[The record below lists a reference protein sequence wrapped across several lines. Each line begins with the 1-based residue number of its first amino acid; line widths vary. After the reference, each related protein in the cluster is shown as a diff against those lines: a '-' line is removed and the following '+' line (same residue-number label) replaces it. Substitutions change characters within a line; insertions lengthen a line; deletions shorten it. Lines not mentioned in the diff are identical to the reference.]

1 MLIAYEMGGQY
12 GNKRIGQTYQHGE
25 ERPGIH
31 GGQALGAVQYQ
42 RNLPPAD

>member
-1 MLIAYEMGGQY
+1 MLIAYEMGGHY
-12 GNKRIGQTYQHGE
+12 GRKRIRQTYQHGE

-31 GGQALGAVQYQ
+31 GGQALGTVQYQ